1 MKYSKLMW
9 LSGND
14 IPFPEASLTIHTPT
28 IKEIAMIG
36 EDNFFVGC
44 HLLNFDKN
52 SFLSAQDK
60 SALNEATNFDILMQ
74 VLKNS
79 QGMET
84 QRDSVIM
91 LLALLF
97 PNAEIEFFDDKIQ
110 FAIDGNYYY
119 INNDNYECFKEII
132 VEMFCL
138 KPIGESSGYNPKGD
152 LARQIAEKLE
162 KARQKIA
169 QQKHQDNKEI
179 TVLLT
184 KVSILSVGEHK
195 DMNSLLNYSIYQ
207 LYDEFERFELRQSF
221 DIQLTAM
228 AAGAPPKEGLKN
240 WQVDIHDPDYKSGD
254 EDTN

>member
-84 QRDSVIM
+84 
-91 LLALLF
+91 
-97 PNAEIEFFDDKIQ
+97 
-110 FAIDGNYYY
+110 
-119 INNDNYECFKEII
+119 
-132 VEMFCL
+132 
-138 KPIGESSGYNPKGD
+138 
-152 LARQIAEKLE
+152 
-162 KARQKIA
+162 
-169 QQKHQDNKEI
+169 
-179 TVLLT
+179 
-184 KVSILSVGEHK
+184 
-195 DMNSLLNYSIYQ
+195 
-207 LYDEFERFELRQSF
+207 
-221 DIQLTAM
+221 
-228 AAGAPPKEGLKN
+228 
-240 WQVDIHDPDYKSGD
+240 
-254 EDTN
+254 